1 MIFRHELKHE
11 INFSDL
17 ISVRQRLCA
26 AAQPDQYAVGGKYR
40 VRSMYFDNLR
50 DKALREKLEG
60 LNYREKFRIRYYN
73 GDTSFLC
80 LEKKT
85 KLNGLGNKQKA
96 RLSEEETERL
106 LCGDYRWMKE
116 SGRPLVTELYSK
128 MMSQGLRPKAIV
140 DYTREPFTY
149 RPGNVRVTLDYNLRT
164 GIGCREF
171 LNPDCVTIPAGNP
184 VIIMEVKWD
193 EFLPSAIQDA
203 VQLKSRRAAAFSK
216 YGACRIYG

>member
-1 MIFRHELKHE
+1 
-11 INFSDL
+11 
-17 ISVRQRLCA
+17 
-26 AAQPDQYAVGGKYR
+26 
-40 VRSMYFDNLR
+40 MYFDNLR

-85 KLNGLGNKQKA
+85 KLNGRGNKQKA

-216 YGACRIYG
+216 YAACRIYG

>member
-1 MIFRHELKHE
+1 
-11 INFSDL
+11 
-17 ISVRQRLCA
+17 
-26 AAQPDQYAVGGKYR
+26 
-40 VRSMYFDNLR
+40 
-50 DKALREKLEG
+50 
-60 LNYREKFRIRYYN
+60 
-73 GDTSFLC
+73 
-80 LEKKT
+80 
-85 KLNGLGNKQKA
+85 
-96 RLSEEETERL
+96 
-106 LCGDYRWMKE
+106 MKE

-216 YGACRIYG
+216 YAACRIYG

>member
-1 MIFRHELKHE
+1 MRLIFR
-11 INFSDL
+11 SDC
-17 ISVRQRLCA
+17 RQARLCA

-216 YGACRIYG
+216 YAACRIYG

>member
-1 MIFRHELKHE
+1 
-11 INFSDL
+11 
-17 ISVRQRLCA
+17 
-26 AAQPDQYAVGGKYR
+26 
-40 VRSMYFDNLR
+40 MYFDNLR

-116 SGRPLVTELYSK
+116 SGRPLVT
-128 MMSQGLRPKAIV
+128 G
-140 DYTREPFTY
+140 
-149 RPGNVRVTLDYNLRT
+149 TL
-164 GIGCREF
+164 
-171 LNPDCVTIPAGNP
+171 
-184 VIIMEVKWD
+184 
-193 EFLPSAIQDA
+193 Q
-203 VQLKSRRAAAFSK
+203 
-216 YGACRIYG
+216 

>member
-17 ISVRQRLCA
+17 IAVRQSLCA

-216 YGACRIYG
+216 YAACRIYG